1 MTSRFSNSLAVLAVI
16 LVGLL
21 TLPSAVYGAEEEGG
35 VAHYPLESPLRQSW
49 SFGGFFGHW
58 DRGQLQ
64 RGLKVYTE
72 VCSACHSLSLVSY
85 RNLSDLGYSASQIKT
100 YASQYDVTDGPDED
114 GEMFDRPARASDRFV
129 SPFLNDNEARSA
141 NNGALP
147 PDLSLIAKARS
158 PERGFPLFVFDI
170 FTMYAEG
177 GPDYIYSLLTG
188 YSDAPSGID
197 VGDLHY
203 NPYFISSNALAMAP
217 PLDDD
222 FVEYDDGSPQT
233 IDQYSRD
240 VSAFLMWA
248 SEPGLEVRK
257 RRGFM
262 VLISLLLLSVLLY
275 FVKRKVWSDVGH

>member
-1 MTSRFSNSLAVLAVI
+1 MTSRFSNFLSASVI
-16 LVGLL
+16 LTLGFL
-21 TLPSAVYGAEEEGG
+21 TFSSVVYGAEEEGG

-72 VCSACHSLSLVSY
+72 VCSACHSLNLISY
-85 RNLSDLGYSASQIKT
+85 RNLSDLGYSDSQIKA
-100 YASQYDVTDGPDED
+100 YASEYDVTDGPDED
-114 GEMFDRPARASDRFV
+114 GEFFDRPARASDRFV

-141 NNGALP
+141 NGGALP

-158 PERGFPLFVFDI
+158 PERGFPAFVFDI
-170 FTMYAEG
+170 FTMYAES
-177 GPDYIYSLLTG
+177 GPDYLYSLLTG
-188 YSDAPSGID
+188 YTDAPSGTD

-203 NPYFISSNALAMAP
+203 NPFFISGSALAMAP
-217 PLDDD
+217 PLDDEL
-222 FVEYDDGSPQT
+222 VEYDDGSPET
-233 IDQYSRD
+233 LDQYSRD

-248 SEPGLEVRK
+248 SEPGLEDRK

-262 VLISLLLLSVLLY
+262 VLLSLLILSGLLF
-275 FVKRKVWSDVGH
+275 FVKRKVWSDIDH